1 MAFKIALNP
10 TFKTSVEVF
19 TKNDKGFFDKS
30 TFSAIFERVD
40 LDELEEIKKLPAVE
54 VVRKKLKGW
63 EGLLDE
69 DNKEVEFSESALSSV
84 LKIPEAVLALQ
95 EAYWS
100 SIFKQRE
107 KN

>member
-1 MAFKIALNP
+1 MTFKIALNP

-19 TKNDKGFFDKS
+19 TKNEKGLFDKS
-30 TFSAIFERVD
+30 TFSAIFERLD
-40 LDELEEIKKLPAVE
+40 LNELEELKKLPAADVL
-54 VVRKKLKGW
+54 RQKLKGW

-69 DNKEVEFSESALSSV
+69 DNKDVPFSQVALDSV
-84 LKIPEAVLALQ
+84 LQIPEAVLALQ
-95 EAYWS
+95 EAYWT

>member
-40 LDELEEIKKLPAVE
+40 LDELEEIKKLPAV
-54 VVRKKLKGW
+54 
-63 EGLLDE
+63 
-69 DNKEVEFSESALSSV
+69 
-84 LKIPEAVLALQ
+84 
-95 EAYWS
+95 
-100 SIFKQRE
+100 
-107 KN
+107 